1 MKVILKID
9 VKDLGQI
16 GEVLTVKDGYA
27 RNFLIPK
34 GLAVEANP
42 KNIKALEHE
51 KRKIQEIIKK
61 AKAGA
66 EETAAKLS
74 AAAITIKAKA
84 GEEEKLFGAVT
95 AMDIA
100 EALKKEGIDID
111 RKRIILEDPIK
122 RIGAYKVNVKIHPE
136 VTAQLNINVEREA

>member
-1 MKVILKID
+1 MKVILRSD

-16 GEVLTVKDGYA
+16 GEVLTVKEGYA

-42 KNIKALEHE
+42 RSIKALEHE

-66 EETAAKLS
+66 EEKASALS
-74 AAAITIKAKA
+74 SKTITIKAKA
-84 GEEEKLFGAVT
+84 GEEDKLFGSVT

-100 EALKKEGIDID
+100 EALKKEGLAVD
-111 RKRIILEDPIK
+111 RKRIVLDEPIK
-122 RIGAYKVNVKIHPE
+122 RLGSYKVNVKIHPE
-136 VTAQLNINVEREA
+136 VAAQFSVQVIKE